1 MVGYLTLEGAT
12 RFFIERWNGLGWTVQ
27 EAPLP
32 REAEVARLY
41 DVSCTT
47 ATACI
52 AVGMY
57 RPVGGA
63 NRPLVLTWDGTAW
76 SLQEALLPEGA
87 TEGLFLSVACTAP
100 GACTAVGQYFDGI
113 RTYPLAERW
122 DGTTWTLQQ
131 LAAAPFAGI
140 LRSVSCID
148 ESSCYALGNSGE
160 QLAMSWDGATWS
172 RETITR
178 PAGIRSSPTG
188 ESISCAS
195 TTCIATG
202 SVESTSVIQRADIM
216 PDVLQE
222 ADSLTTPEDPLSGN
236 GAWSKLSAA
245 SLPGRVEGT
254 APAVGWG
261 PSAAAPAMHGASWN
275 QQRFVDDEPGAAV
288 AATLAVAP
296 TTLNDY
302 FSLWLDMPS
311 PATDQTGYELRFTR
325 TATADSYNVVLFKWQ
340 AGVRS
345 TLGTKFNYV
354 FPTQSSF
361 ALVDQGR
368 IVSVWADTGSGY
380 TQLFR
385 VSDSSFTEGY
395 AGISGVGN
403 AARLQGF
410 KAGARTAYIGQA
422 VVRND
427 PDTERS
433 IYTPQPG
440 AQPLVAHTDDDA
452 ASPAGETLL
461 PQAEDFVTC
470 ASTGHRIKLVYSSP
484 SHATPPTATENELRS
499 IVRRINS
506 KLIRE
511 SRRASANTRALTMKV
526 DCDANG
532 TMNLYSVQS
541 LGDEAATVMAR
552 VHTALGEPTG
562 ADAVKYLIFREAPPL
577 PEASGK
583 GFLRVDDRKTS
594 SDSTDLGN
602 PNRVLTSS
610 AIIYEKYPNAP
621 GPPYWET
628 HTSLHE
634 LTHTMGAVMPE
645 APSGTFGLHC
655 NDGFD
660 VMCYRER
667 YATTYR
673 TSDCPAESGYHTA
686 VGLPLDCHNDTY
698 FDPVVEPGSWLES
711 HWNIGGSENAFF
723 VDRPAEVPPG
733 GYLTDTFVTPDG
745 IRNGVPART
754 SVSGNVLRQDN
765 SQPAS
770 GSVEVIFEKL
780 VNGRWEEQTTAR
792 RTLSNGY
799 YEVLD
804 WGVSP
809 GEWRVRT
816 EFAHQGYYAGSAS
829 PDRTFDVPW
838 AATNAFI
845 TLDERRNGT
854 PGSASVHGNVLHA
867 NGTPVNGGRVN
878 VNFQKLVNG
887 RWETMSTA
895 VRDLANGYYEVRD
908 WGVGVG
914 DWQVRAVFQEQG
926 NYRESVSPYKEF
938 SIQPVPTETFLT
950 LDGTVNGAPG
960 TATVHGNV
968 QHNGRGISG
977 RVNVNF
983 QKWNGSSWETMSTA
997 VRDLS
1002 NGYYEVRDW
1011 GVGVGDWRV
1020 RAVFPAQGDYA
1031 QSESEYHYFTIQRRA
1046 TVTYLT
1052 LDRIVNGSPGSVS
1065 LHGNVQHNGTG
1076 VDGGSV
1082 NVNFQKWN
1090 GSSWETMSTA
1100 VRNPS
1105 NGYYEVLN
1113 WGVGRGTWRVR
1124 AVYPDQGLYSQS
1136 ESEYHGFTVN

>member
-1 MVGYLTLEGAT
+1 
-12 RFFIERWNGLGWTVQ
+12 
-27 EAPLP
+27 
-32 REAEVARLY
+32 
-41 DVSCTT
+41 
-47 ATACI
+47 
-52 AVGMY
+52 MY
-57 RPVGGA
+57 RPVSGA

-87 TEGLFLSVACTAP
+87 AEGLLLSVACTASS
-100 GACTAVGQYFDGI
+100 ACTAVGQYFDGT

-122 DGTTWTLQQ
+122 DGRIWTLQQ
-131 LAAAPFAGI
+131 LAAPPFAAI

-148 ESSCYALGNSGE
+148 ESECYALGNVSGGE
-160 QLAMSWDGATWS
+160 QLAMSWNGATWS

-178 PAGIRSSPTG
+178 PTGTRTAYPTG

-202 SVESTSVIQRADIM
+202 GTESTSVIQRADMM
-216 PDVLQE
+216 PDVLKE
-222 ADSLTTPEDPLSGN
+222 TDSLSTPEDPLSGN
-236 GAWSKLSAA
+236 GAWTKLSAA
-245 SLPGRVEGT
+245 SLPGLVEGR

-261 PSAAAPAMHGASWN
+261 PSAASPALHGAYWN
-275 QQRFVDDEPGAAV
+275 QQRFADDDPGAAV

-296 TTLNDY
+296 STLNDY
-302 FSLWLDMPS
+302 FSLWLGMPS
-311 PATDQTGYELRFTR
+311 PATAQTGYELRFTR

-340 AGVRS
+340 AGVRT

-361 ALVDQGR
+361 AVADQGR

-380 TQLFR
+380 TQLLR
-385 VSDSSFTEGY
+385 VNDSSFTEGY
-395 AGISGVGN
+395 AGIAGVGN
-403 AARLQGF
+403 ATRLQEF
-410 KAGARTAYIGQA
+410 KAGARVSFVGEAKIEEHATEDTYTYIPKPG
-422 VVRND
+422 VPPRTVHR
-427 PDTERS
+427 ERIGIGPGEPLEPYDGAS
-433 IYTPQPG
+433 LPLPQ
-440 AQPLVAHTDDDA
+440 TDD
-452 ASPAGETLL
+452 P
-461 PQAEDFVTC
+461 VTC
-470 ASTGHRIKLVYSSP
+470 ATTGHRIKVVYSSRYGPP
-484 SHATPPTATENELRS
+484 STAQQNDIRS
-499 IVRRINS
+499 LVRRMNS
-506 KLIRE
+506 VFVRE
-511 SRRASANTRALTMKV
+511 ARRSSGNTRALTLRV
-526 DCDANG
+526 DCDETG
-532 TMNLYSVQS
+532 TIRIYTDQTVSNDDTVIVGNVKTQR
-541 LGDEAATVMAR
+541 GDPVE
-552 VHTALGEPTG
+552 GES
-562 ADAVKYLIFREAPPL
+562 VKYLVFRDETYNTEGGYDGVA
-577 PEASGK
+577 ESEG
-583 GFLRVDDRKTS
+583 GVDSHKSS
-594 SDSTDLGN
+594 SDRLEDANLIRYYTGWA
-602 PNRVLTSS
+602 V
-610 AIIYEKYPNAP
+610 IYRHDEGDIWQTYV
-621 GPPYWET
+621 T
-628 HTSLHE
+628 VHE
-634 LTHTMGAVMPE
+634 LAHALGATRPDSPR
-645 APSGTFGLHC
+645 ATSGGHC
-655 NDGFD
+655 IDGFD
-660 VMCYRER
+660 ILCERADGPGYRG
-667 YATTYR
+667 TV
-673 TSDCPAESGYHTA
+673 CPFGTEQGYGTPWG
-686 VGLPLDCHNDTY
+686 VPLDCNYDSY
-698 FDPVVEPGSWLES
+698 FDAATEPGEWLET
-711 HWNIGGSENAFF
+711 HWNIGGPENPFL
-723 VDRPAEVPPG
+723 VERPAEIPPG
-733 GYLTDTFVTPDG
+733 GYVTTTFVTPDG

-754 SVSGNVLRQDN
+754 SVHGNVLREN
-765 SQPAS
+765 NQPAS
-770 GSVEVIFEKL
+770 GSVDVIFEKV
-780 VNGRWEEQTTAR
+780 VNGSWQAQSTAT

-816 EFAHQGYYAGSAS
+816 EFAHQGYYAESAS
-829 PDRTFDVPW
+829 PARPFDVPW
-838 AATNAFI
+838 AATNTFI
-845 TLDERRNGT
+845 TLDGRQNGT
-854 PGSASVHGNVLHA
+854 PGTASVHGNVLHAA

-926 NYRESVSPYKEF
+926 NYRESVSPYREF

-1002 NGYYEVRDW
+1002 NGSYEVSNW

-1020 RAVFPAQGDYA
+1020 RAVFPEQGDYA
-1031 QSESEYHYFTIQRRA
+1031 QSESAYNYFTITRRA

-1065 LHGNVQHNGTG
+1065 LHGNVQHNGAG
-1076 VDGGSV
+1076 VYGGSV
-1082 NVNFQKWN
+1082 NVNFQKLVN
-1090 GSSWETMSTA
+1090 GNWETMSTA
-1100 VRNPS
+1100 VRNLS

-1124 AVYPDQGLYSQS
+1124 AVFPDQGLYSQS